1 MTTSALSIF
10 EYKQQKQYPGFL
22 NFKLKTCG

>member
-1 MTTSALSIF
+1 MTMSALSIF

-22 NFKLKTCG
+22 NFKLKPRG